1 MHDVHTYICTR
12 TYIYLLFAIV
22 NSRVSIVE
30 PPPRLKS
37 CIWILMYAKNLY
49 FFIRLHF
56 MHFFSILVCV
66 LIKKNVE
73 EFFNMLTKRW
83 MFLWL
88 TYRHTRIQSHF
99 CDHHWFSFFVKL
111 WNYNRIFS
119 YFLHKLHFTCRL
131 FFNWVRVSK
140 YTGCVIN
147 YIWQLSYL
155 FNLVV
160 YNLFRI
166 SLKSKSIKW
175 SLGRNRQLN
184 LLFMRLFLLR
194 KFQIVW
200 RCFQQKCLLKGTI
213 AICELQKT
221 DFLVLYRLYIWNYL
235 KIFFEN

>member
-1 MHDVHTYICTR
+1 MNVFVVNVQTYPDSISFLWPSLIIFSWS
-12 TYIYLLFAIV
+12 YDIV
-22 NSRVSIVE
+22 
-30 PPPRLKS
+30 
-37 CIWILMYAKNLY
+37 Y
-49 FFIRLHF
+49 FFWG
-56 MHFFSILVCV
+56 IL
-66 LIKKNVE
+66 L
-73 EFFNMLTKRW
+73 
-83 MFLWL
+83 
-88 TYRHTRIQSHF
+88 
-99 CDHHWFSFFVKL
+99 
-111 WNYNRIFS
+111 NYNRIFS

-155 FNLVV
+155 FNLAV